1 MIKQIVIEWNYE
13 PKDYFE
19 DKIVIECD
27 DFEIV
32 MDSGLVE
39 ARLGSKYLY
48 KIDNLINEL
57 NENLESRFLAVQV
70 MTHEPYKLSK
80 PSRYDLRE
88 DGTKNI
94 YLQVD
99 PIFCKTSIGTVD
111 LVIRD
116 ANGNIVSDTKQGR
129 IDKKKWLA
137 ESAAKFRAKDQILD
151 QMLRSYSA
159 SVSDPKNE
167 LVHLYEVR
175 DSAST
180 KFGKDSKAREV
191 LNITH
196 DEWNTLG
203 RLANHEPL
211 KQGRHRGQNPGAL
224 RDAERSELEQARKIA
239 AKIVENY
246 MIYLKKEETKSM

>member
-1 MIKQIVIEWNYE
+1 MIKQVVIEWNYE
-13 PKDYFE
+13 PKDFFE
-19 DKIVIECD
+19 ARIVIECY

-32 MDSGLVE
+32 VDSGLAV
-39 ARLGSKYLY
+39 ARLGPEYLDI
-48 KIDNLINEL
+48 IDSMISEL
-57 NENLESRFLAVQV
+57 TENLESRFLAVQV
-70 MTHEPYKLSK
+70 MTHVTYKLSK
-80 PSRYDLRE
+80 PTRYDLRE
-88 DGTKNI
+88 NGTKNI

-99 PIFCKTSIGTVD
+99 SFVSIASIVTVD

-116 ANGNIVSDTKQGR
+116 ADGNIVSDTKQER
-129 IDKKKWLA
+129 VNKKKWFA
-137 ESAAKFRAKDQILD
+137 ESASKFRARDKILD
-151 QMLRSYSA
+151 QMLKSYSA

-167 LVHLYEVR
+167 LVHLYEIR

-180 KFGKDSKAREV
+180 RFRNDSKAKII
-191 LNITH
+191 LNITR

-203 RLANHEPL
+203 RLANNEPL

-246 MIYLKKEETKSM
+246 MSYLEKEES

>member
-19 DKIVIECD
+19 EGIVIKYD
-27 DFEIV
+27 DFEIA
-32 MDSGLVE
+32 MNSGLAE
-39 ARLGSKYLY
+39 TMIGPKYLD
-48 KIDNLINEL
+48 KINNLVNEL
-57 NENLESRFLAVQV
+57 NEDLESRFLAVQV

-88 DGTKNI
+88 DGRKNI

-99 PIFCKTSIGTVD
+99 PMVCKTSIGTVD

-116 ANGNIVSDTKQGR
+116 PNGNIVSDTKQER
-129 IDKKKWLA
+129 IDKKKKFA
-137 ESAAKFRAKDQILD
+137 ESAAKFRKKDQILD

-180 KFGKDSKAREV
+180 RFRKDSNARKE
-191 LNITH
+191 LNITS

-203 RLANHEPL
+203 RLANYKPL

-224 RDAERSELEQARKIA
+224 RDAEKSELEQARKIT

-246 MIYLKKEETKSM
+246 MCYLEKEES